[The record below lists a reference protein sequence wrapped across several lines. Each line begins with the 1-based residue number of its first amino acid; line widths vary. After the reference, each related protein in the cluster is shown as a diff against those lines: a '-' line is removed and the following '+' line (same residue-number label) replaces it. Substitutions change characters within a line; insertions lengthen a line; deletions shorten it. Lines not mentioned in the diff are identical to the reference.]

1 MSQLRCP
8 GHLPVTLERLF
19 FELRRYRSYA
29 TEKGEHKKPNP
40 WKRYGPNPY
49 PISTNGPW
57 WKSWPTCMFS
67 KKKSSSCE
75 SLTLSRSRCI
85 RRSISMVFQV
95 FHATLLVLLLI
106 CQTWAIVQLPID
118 HLHPDNVGLRRLDG
132 FNGFWNRQNGKTY
145 WMHRIQNGL
154 IGAEESIFSWNF
166 RV

>member
-1 MSQLRCP
+1 MSWTSSSHP
-8 GHLPVTLERLF
+8 WTALF
-19 FELRRYRSYA
+19 WVQEVPKLCNWKGG
-29 TEKGEHKKPNP
+29 TQKNPIPEKGMAPIP
-40 WKRYGPNPY
+40 IPSQPMGPGESHDQPACF
-49 PISTNGPW
+49 PP
-57 WKSWPTCMFS
+57 
-67 KKKSSSCE
+67 KKSSSCE

-95 FHATLLVLLLI
+95 FHAMLLVLLLI

-145 WMHRIQNGL
+145 WMHRIQNDL
-154 IGAEESIFSWNF
+154 IETEEPIFFWNF

>member
-1 MSQLRCP
+1 MSWTSSSHPWTALFWVQEVPKLCNWKGGTQKTQSLKKVWP
-8 GHLPVTLERLF
+8 QSLSHLNQWALVKVMTNLHVF
-19 FELRRYRSYA
+19 QQ
-29 TEKGEHKKPNP
+29 KK
-40 WKRYGPNPY
+40 
-49 PISTNGPW
+49 
-57 WKSWPTCMFS
+57 
-67 KKKSSSCE
+67 SSCE

-145 WMHRIQNGL
+145 WMHRIQNDL
-154 IGAEESIFSWNF
+154 IGTEESIFSWNF